1 MKILIGFNDKEIIS
15 EIKNILDSQNIN
27 AQFCVCTTKLDVYYY
42 VLNDEKINAIILT
55 EYIANDGK
63 WSAYELA
70 KLNDYRDLNIIPIL
84 QENKKG
90 TEYIK
95 ILYAANITSAILGD
109 AKPENICD
117 LLTQR
122 RTRKEAKKY
131 YELKEIPLINF
142 DEVTGNYLE
151 FLLSKLENAEEK
163 DVANIFDDICSQL
176 SRKQVENFLTKL
188 DSELLYHVKKSKT
201 YAALKN
207 NKKSKEKTGDT
218 IKQKFVSR
226 KLPMV
231 NMLYGFDSE
240 SILKKIEDKIM
251 SDGFLISSSL
261 VRYNKEGI
269 KNAINTTKTDSVVV
283 TENLEKRGPYKAEEL
298 LELKQLKDV
307 HLIPML
313 RGNDKL
319 SSKYINRL
327 YCEGITEAIIG
338 PGSYEDIVNLVENKR
353 TRRYAREYY
362 GLDMEPIYVPSICNK
377 YLNYIIS
384 FFRYGNAGLN
394 DKVDFLKELLT
405 DEQYNNV
412 EKRLPEDIY
421 QKLLDEELIKS
432 KRLKKKKKK
441 SPDTKIKKDI
451 INKEK
456 TKQSFKPGKKFFG
469 MIIGILVLLMFL
481 LLMNSIKNTKNTVQS
496 NTTHIKSTVMRN
508 VEPISYET
516 TVPETTVIET
526 TSEESTTQE
535 VTIEETTTKK
545 IKKKS
550 GKKVKATKKIET
562 TKASVNHN
570 YNYSTSKKIESVPS
584 TTKKIP
590 QTKEKEKLK
599 KWDSGNERLE

>member
-1 MKILIGFNDKEIIS
+1 M
-15 EIKNILDSQNIN
+15 
-27 AQFCVCTTKLDVYYY
+27 
-42 VLNDEKINAIILT
+42 
-55 EYIANDGK
+55 
-63 WSAYELA
+63 
-70 KLNDYRDLNIIPIL
+70 
-84 QENKKG
+84 
-90 TEYIK
+90 
-95 ILYAANITSAILGD
+95 
-109 AKPENICD
+109 
-117 LLTQR
+117 
-122 RTRKEAKKY
+122 
-131 YELKEIPLINF
+131 
-142 DEVTGNYLE
+142 
-151 FLLSKLENAEEK
+151 
-163 DVANIFDDICSQL
+163 
-176 SRKQVENFLTKL
+176 
-188 DSELLYHVKKSKT
+188 
-201 YAALKN
+201 KN

-251 SDGFLISSSL
+251 IDGFLISSSL

-441 SPDTKIKKDI
+441 SPDAKIKKDI

-469 MIIGILVLLMFL
+469 MIIGILLLLMFI

-516 TVPETTVIET
+516 TVPETTVVET

>member
-1 MKILIGFNDKEIIS
+1 
-15 EIKNILDSQNIN
+15 
-27 AQFCVCTTKLDVYYY
+27 
-42 VLNDEKINAIILT
+42 
-55 EYIANDGK
+55 
-63 WSAYELA
+63 
-70 KLNDYRDLNIIPIL
+70 
-84 QENKKG
+84 
-90 TEYIK
+90 
-95 ILYAANITSAILGD
+95 
-109 AKPENICD
+109 
-117 LLTQR
+117 
-122 RTRKEAKKY
+122 
-131 YELKEIPLINF
+131 
-142 DEVTGNYLE
+142 
-151 FLLSKLENAEEK
+151 
-163 DVANIFDDICSQL
+163 
-176 SRKQVENFLTKL
+176 
-188 DSELLYHVKKSKT
+188 
-201 YAALKN
+201 
-207 NKKSKEKTGDT
+207 
-218 IKQKFVSR
+218 
-226 KLPMV
+226 
-231 NMLYGFDSE
+231 
-240 SILKKIEDKIM
+240 
-251 SDGFLISSSL
+251 
-261 VRYNKEGI
+261 
-269 KNAINTTKTDSVVV
+269 
-283 TENLEKRGPYKAEEL
+283 
-298 LELKQLKDV
+298 
-307 HLIPML
+307 
-313 RGNDKL
+313 
-319 SSKYINRL
+319 
-327 YCEGITEAIIG
+327 
-338 PGSYEDIVNLVENKR
+338 
-353 TRRYAREYY
+353 
-362 GLDMEPIYVPSICNK
+362 MEPIYVPSICNK

-516 TVPETTVIET
+516 TVPETTVVET

-562 TKASVNHN
+562 TKASFNHN

-584 TTKKIP
+584 TTKKVP